1 MILLSCE
8 VEFLNKNIRYR
19 MIKNQNDYY
28 LLDMETSIWSVLF
41 PFIFW
46 FMPQKVYK
54 VDSKTAEKM
63 KAPTLDSKKF
73 MYILLLSIVVQVFL
87 VYFSKDLLN
96 FVISTSLLANILI
109 VTVSSLIII
118 YLRYLHHKT
127 LQKKLSQHVMIENIS
142 CERVKIKPKLVQNY
156 FIAMLGYFMFTVF
169 VVLGVYIFLTY
180 GTFIGI
186 LCFIIMFPI
195 FLITHLAVLSA
206 GPAIITYC

>member
-1 MILLSCE
+1 
-8 VEFLNKNIRYR
+8 
-19 MIKNQNDYY
+19 
-28 LLDMETSIWSVLF
+28 
-41 PFIFW
+41 
-46 FMPQKVYK
+46 
-54 VDSKTAEKM
+54 
-63 KAPTLDSKKF
+63 
-73 MYILLLSIVVQVFL
+73 
-87 VYFSKDLLN
+87 
-96 FVISTSLLANILI
+96 
-109 VTVSSLIII
+109 
-118 YLRYLHHKT
+118 
-127 LQKKLSQHVMIENIS
+127 MIENIS